1 MVTSKKPEGFESTK
15 VGFLPSLSL
24 LLLFLSW

>member
-1 MVTSKKPEGFESTK
+1 MVTSEQPEGFERTK

-24 LLLFLSW
+24 LLLCLSW